1 MGKRGS
7 KHSKLYRDKPAK
19 EEQTRAM
26 SLAGVSCLVTGAGGF
41 LGQRIVR
48 LLLEEDEALAEIRLL
63 DKAFSREALWSFGK
77 FQGKT
82 EVKILEGDIRDV
94 EFLHRACQ
102 GVSLVIHTASII
114 DTLGLVEK
122 QLLWEVNVT
131 GTQMLLE
138 ACAHCNV
145 QHFIYTS
152 TIEVAGPNCRG
163 DPIFNGDEDTP
174 YESTSKFPY
183 AQSKRLAEECVLKA
197 DGQMLKDG
205 GVLVTC
211 ALRSMYIFGEGC
223 PFLQGHLDKC
233 LLNKNV
239 YLRFSRKEALVN
251 PVYVGNIAW
260 AHVQAAKA
268 LQVPQKAR
276 HIRGQFYY
284 ISDDTPHMSYA
295 DLNYELTKE
304 LGFGIEPW
312 LPMPLTMLYY
322 FSLLLEMVSFMLR
335 PFVRYI
341 PSTNRHLV
349 TLLNTPFTFSYRK
362 AQKDFG
368 YVPRYTWEEAKRY
381 TSQWIASIVP
391 QRREYLKSKKA

>member
-1 MGKRGS
+1 
-7 KHSKLYRDKPAK
+7 AT
-19 EEQTRAM
+19 EERARAM

-48 LLLEEDEALAEIRLL
+48 LLLEEEEALAELRLL
-63 DKAFSREALWSFGK
+63 DKAFSNEALGRFGK

-94 EFLHRACQ
+94 TFLHRACQ
-102 GVSLVIHTASII
+102 GVSLIIHTASII

-131 GTQMLLE
+131 GTQLLLE
-138 ACAHCNV
+138 ACVRCNV

-152 TIEVAGPNCRG
+152 TIEVTGPNCKG
-163 DPIFNGDEDTP
+163 DPIFNGDEDTA
-174 YESTSKFPY
+174 YESTSRSPY
-183 AQSKRLAEECVLKA
+183 AQSKRLAEESVLKA
-197 DGQMLKDG
+197 DGQVLKDG
-205 GVLVTC
+205 GTLMTC

-268 LQVPQKAR
+268 LRVPQKAK
-276 HIRGQFYY
+276 HVRGQFYY
-284 ISDDTPHMSYA
+284 ISDDTPHTSYA
-295 DLNYELTKE
+295 DLNYELTRN
-304 LGFGIEPW
+304 LGFGIEAR

-322 FSLLLEMVSFMLR
+322 FSLLLEVVSFLLR

-362 AQKDFG
+362 AQRDFG
-368 YVPRYTWEEAKRY
+368 YVPRYTWEEAKKC
-381 TSQWIASIVP
+381 TGQWIASMVP
-391 QRREYLKSKKA
+391 QRREYLKNKVA

>member
-1 MGKRGS
+1 
-7 KHSKLYRDKPAK
+7 
-19 EEQTRAM
+19 EEQARAM

-41 LGQRIVR
+41 LGQRIVQ
-48 LLLEEDEALAEIRLL
+48 LLLDEEELLAEIRLL
-63 DKAFSREALWSFGK
+63 DKAFSNEALRRFEK

-94 EFLHRACQ
+94 MLLHRACQ

-122 QLLWEVNVT
+122 ELLWDVNVT
-131 GTQMLLE
+131 GTHLLLE
-138 ACAHCNV
+138 VCVRCNV

-152 TIEVAGPNCRG
+152 TIEVTGPNYKG
-163 DPIFNGDEDTP
+163 DPIFNGDEDTAYVSVP
-174 YESTSKFPY
+174 KFPY
-183 AQSKRLAEECVLKA
+183 AQTKRLAENSVLKA
-197 DGQMLKDG
+197 DGKALKDG
-205 GVLVTC
+205 GILMTC

-223 PFLQGHLDKC
+223 PFLQDHLDKC

-268 LQVPQKAR
+268 LRVPQKAK

-295 DLNYELTKE
+295 DLNYELTKDV
-304 LGFGIEPW
+304 GFAIEPQ

-322 FSLLLEMVSFMLR
+322 FALLLEIVSFLVR

-349 TLLNTPFTFSYRK
+349 TLLNTPFTFSYKK

-368 YVPRYTWEEAKRY
+368 YMPRYTWEEAKES
-381 TSQWIASIVP
+381 TGKWLASIIP
-391 QRREYLKSKKA
+391 QRREYLQIDTV

>member
-1 MGKRGS
+1 
-7 KHSKLYRDKPAK
+7 
-19 EEQTRAM
+19 M

-41 LGQRIVR
+41 LGQRIIQ
-48 LLLEEDEALAEIRLL
+48 LLLEEEEALAEIRLL
-63 DKAFSREALWSFGK
+63 DKAFSSEALRSFGK

-94 EFLHRACQ
+94 TFLYRACQ

-114 DTLGLVEK
+114 DFLGLVET
-122 QLLWEVNVT
+122 QMLWEVNVT

-138 ACAHCNV
+138 ACTRCNV

-152 TIEVAGPNCRG
+152 TVEVTGPNCKG
-163 DPIFNGDEDTP
+163 DPVFNGDEDTV
-174 YESTSKFPY
+174 YECMSKSIY
-183 AQSKRLAEECVLKA
+183 AQSKRLAEDFVLKA
-197 DGQMLKDG
+197 DGQVLKDG
-205 GVLVTC
+205 GVLLTC

-295 DLNYELTKE
+295 DLNYELTKD
-304 LGFGIEPW
+304 LGFGIEPR
-312 LPMPLTMLYY
+312 LPMPLSVLYY
-322 FSLLLEMVSFMLR
+322 FSLLLEIMSFLLR
-335 PFVRYI
+335 PFVRCGKMGI
-341 PSTNRHLV
+341 RPRSHSRQPSVLHSKN
-349 TLLNTPFTFSYRK
+349 LLRDGEKP
-362 AQKDFG
+362 G
-368 YVPRYTWEEAKRY
+368 
-381 TSQWIASIVP
+381 
-391 QRREYLKSKKA
+391 L

>member
-1 MGKRGS
+1 
-7 KHSKLYRDKPAK
+7 
-19 EEQTRAM
+19 M

-41 LGQRIVR
+41 LGQRIIQ
-48 LLLEEDEALAEIRLL
+48 LLLEEEEALAEIRLL
-63 DKAFSREALWSFGK
+63 DKAFSSEALRSFGK

-94 EFLHRACQ
+94 TFLYRACQ
-102 GVSLVIHTASII
+102 GVSLVIHTASVI
-114 DTLGLVEK
+114 DFLGLVET
-122 QLLWEVNVT
+122 QMLWEVNVT

-138 ACAHCNV
+138 ASTRCNV

-152 TIEVAGPNCRG
+152 TVEVTGPNCKG
-163 DPIFNGDEDTP
+163 DPVFNGDEDTV
-174 YESTSKFPY
+174 YECMSKSIY
-183 AQSKRLAEECVLKA
+183 AQSKRLAEDFVLKA
-197 DGQMLKDG
+197 DGQVLKDG
-205 GVLVTC
+205 GVLLTC

-295 DLNYELTKE
+295 DLNYELTKD
-304 LGFGIEPW
+304 LGFGIEPR
-312 LPMPLTMLYY
+312 LPMPLSVLYY
-322 FSLLLEMVSFMLR
+322 FSLLLEIMSFLLR
-335 PFVRYI
+335 PFVRYV

-368 YVPRYTWEEAKRY
+368 YMPRYTWEEAKRC
-381 TSQWIASIVP
+381 TGQWIASVVP
-391 QRREYLKSKKA
+391 QRREHLKIKAA

>member
-1 MGKRGS
+1 
-7 KHSKLYRDKPAK
+7 
-19 EEQTRAM
+19 M

-48 LLLEEDEALAEIRLL
+48 LLLEEEEALAEIRLL
-63 DKAFSREALWSFGK
+63 DKAFSEEALGRFES
-77 FQGKT
+77 T
-82 EVKILEGDIRDV
+82 
-94 EFLHRACQ
+94 
-102 GVSLVIHTASII
+102 
-114 DTLGLVEK
+114 
-122 QLLWEVNVT
+122 QL
-131 GTQMLLE
+131 LLE
-138 ACAHCNV
+138 ACVRCNV

-152 TIEVAGPNCRG
+152 TIEVTGPNCRG
-163 DPIFNGDEDTP
+163 DPIFNGDEDTA
-174 YESTSKFPY
+174 YESISKFPY
-183 AQSKRLAEECVLKA
+183 AQSKRLAEDSVLKA
-197 DGQMLKDG
+197 DGQVLKDG
-205 GVLVTC
+205 GTLMTC

-233 LLNKNV
+233 LLNQNV

-268 LQVPQKAR
+268 LRVPQKAK
-276 HIRGQFYY
+276 HVRGKFYY

-295 DLNYELTKE
+295 DLNYELTKD
-304 LGFGIEPW
+304 LGFGIEPK

-322 FSLLLEMVSFMLR
+322 FSLLLEIVSFLLR

-368 YVPRYTWEEAKRY
+368 YVPRYTWEEAKQCTGCREGQQKVKWRDGSKHPRTLSTVGFASVLSF
-381 TSQWIASIVP
+381 TSGVC
-391 QRREYLKSKKA
+391 SKWWSACNKKYRNPEGMGT

>member
-1 MGKRGS
+1 
-7 KHSKLYRDKPAK
+7 
-19 EEQTRAM
+19 M

-41 LGQRIVR
+41 LGQRIVQ
-48 LLLEEDEALAEIRLL
+48 LLLEEEEELAEIRLL
-63 DKAFSREALWSFGK
+63 DKAFSNEALGRFGK

-94 EFLHRACQ
+94 TFMLRACR

-114 DTLGLVEK
+114 DTLGLIEK
-122 QLLWEVNVT
+122 QMLWEVNVT
-131 GTQMLLE
+131 GTQLLLE

-145 QHFIYTS
+145 QYFIYTS
-152 TIEVAGPNCRG
+152 SIEVTGPNYKG
-163 DPIFNGDEDTP
+163 DPVFNGDEDTA
-174 YESTSKFPY
+174 YESILTFPY
-183 AQSKRLAEECVLKA
+183 AQSKRLAEDSVLKA
-197 DGQMLKDG
+197 DGQVLEDG
-205 GVLVTC
+205 SVLMTC

-223 PFLQGHLDKC
+223 PFLQGHVDKC

-251 PVYVGNIAW
+251 PVYVGNVAW

-268 LQVPQKAR
+268 LRAPQKAK
-276 HIRGQFYY
+276 HMRGQFYY

-295 DLNYELTKE
+295 DLNYELTRE
-304 LGFGIEPW
+304 LGFGIEPR

-322 FSLLLEMVSFMLR
+322 FALLLEMVSFLLR

-368 YVPRYTWEEAKRY
+368 YVPRYTWEEAKQR
-381 TSQWIASIVP
+381 TCQWIASMVP
-391 QRREYLKSKKA
+391 QRRLYLKSKAA

>member
-1 MGKRGS
+1 
-7 KHSKLYRDKPAK
+7 RDSLQLRSNP
-19 EEQTRAM
+19 RAM
-26 SLAGVSCLVTGAGGF
+26 SLSGVSCLVTGAGGF
-41 LGQRIVR
+41 LGRRIVR
-48 LLLEEDEALAEIRLL
+48 LLLEEEESLTEIRLL
-63 DKAFSREALWSFGK
+63 DKAFSTEALKSFDK

-94 EFLHRACQ
+94 AFLHCACQ

-114 DTLGLVEK
+114 DTLGLIEK
-122 QLLWEVNVT
+122 QLLWEVNVI
-131 GTQMLLE
+131 GTQLLLE
-138 ACAHCNV
+138 ACTRCNV

-152 TIEVAGPNCRG
+152 TIEVTGPNCRG
-163 DPIFNGDEDTP
+163 DPVFNGDEDTV
-174 YESTSKFPY
+174 YESISKSPY
-183 AQSKRLAEECVLKA
+183 AQSKKLAEDSVLKA
-197 DGQMLKDG
+197 DGQILKDG
-205 GVLVTC
+205 GVLLTC

-223 PFLQGHLDKC
+223 PFLQGHLDKS

-268 LQVPQKAR
+268 LQVPQKAK

-295 DLNYELTKE
+295 DLNYELTKD
-304 LGFGIEPW
+304 LGFGIEPR

-322 FSLLLEMVSFMLR
+322 FSLLLEIVSFLLR

-349 TLLNTPFTFSYRK
+349 TLLNTPFTFSYSK

-368 YVPRYTWEEAKRY
+368 YMPRYTWEEAKQC
-381 TSQWIASIVP
+381 TSQWIASMVP
-391 QRREYLKSKKA
+391 QRREYLKNKAA

>member
-1 MGKRGS
+1 
-7 KHSKLYRDKPAK
+7 
-19 EEQTRAM
+19 M
-26 SLAGVSCLVTGAGGF
+26 SLAGIRCLVTGAGGF
-41 LGQRIVR
+41 LGQRIVC
-48 LLLEEDEALAEIRLL
+48 LLLEEEEALAELRLL
-63 DKAFSREALWSFGK
+63 DKAFSDEVLGRFGK

-82 EVKILEGDIRDV
+82 EVQILEGDIRDV
-94 EFLHRACQ
+94 TFLHRACQ

-122 QLLWEVNVT
+122 ELLWEVNVT
-131 GTQMLLE
+131 GTQLLLE
-138 ACAHCNV
+138 ASVRCNV

-152 TIEVAGPNCRG
+152 TIEVKGPNCKG
-163 DPIFNGDEDTP
+163 DPIFNGDEDTA
-174 YESTSKFPY
+174 YDSTSKSPY
-183 AQSKRLAEECVLKA
+183 AQSKKLAEESVLKA
-197 DGQMLKDG
+197 DGQTLKDG
-205 GVLVTC
+205 GVLTTC

-223 PFLQGHLDKC
+223 PFLQGHLDNC

-251 PVYVGNIAW
+251 PVYVGNVAW
-260 AHVQAAKA
+260 AHVQVAKA
-268 LQVPQKAR
+268 LQVPQKAK

-295 DLNYELTKE
+295 DLNYELTRD
-304 LGFGIEPW
+304 LGFGIEPR

-322 FSLLLEMVSFMLR
+322 FSLLLEIVSFLLR

-341 PSTNRHLV
+341 PPTNRHLV

-368 YVPRYTWEEAKRY
+368 YTPRYTWEEAKECTGR
-381 TSQWIASIVP
+381 WIASLVP
-391 QRREYLKSKKA
+391 RRRECLKSKAA